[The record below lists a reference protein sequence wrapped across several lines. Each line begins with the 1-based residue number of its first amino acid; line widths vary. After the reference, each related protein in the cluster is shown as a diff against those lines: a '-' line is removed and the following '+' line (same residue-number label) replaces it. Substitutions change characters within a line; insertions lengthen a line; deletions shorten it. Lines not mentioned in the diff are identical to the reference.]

1 MLETPEKPKR
11 KIQPSRRRPVV
22 LILEGLILIVAIVA
36 VGRYL
41 FEPGPAPAPDTTTI
55 SAETYYEQGNRSR
68 RAADYERAIEEY
80 TQAIETGYFPLS
92 EAYYWR
98 GYSYGEQGQYRPAI
112 SDYER
117 SLSLDPACEYNCE
130 YTYNNLGVM
139 YYRLQDYTQA
149 TNYYTRALQVNDG
162 YTLAYRNRAL
172 ASEKS
177 GNTENALRD
186 FQRAMRSYERD
197 TVNRVIASGSA
208 SISATIEEAG
218 QQIVFAFEGRRGQRI
233 RVEFETE
240 PEILVLLFDH
250 DQNAL
255 AFAYDQS
262 KRAVLES
269 PELLQDGIYT
279 LRVGA
284 YDGQQ
289 TGSFTLQLSELR

>member
-1 MLETPEKPKR
+1 MFETPEKPKR
-11 KIQPSRRRPVV
+11 KIQPSQRRPIV
-22 LILEGLILIVAIVA
+22 LILEGLILIVALVA

-80 TQAIETGYFPLS
+80 TQAIEASYFPLS

-117 SLSLDPACEYNCE
+117 SLTLDPSCERDCKF
-130 YTYNNLGVM
+130 TYNNLGVM
-139 YYRLQDYTQA
+139 YYRLQEYTQA
-149 TNYYTRALQVNDG
+149 IANYTRALQFDDG

-172 ASEKS
+172 AYEKS
-177 GNTENALRD
+177 GSTENALRD

-233 RVEFETE
+233 RFEFETD
-240 PEILVLLFDH
+240 PEILVLLYDSEE
-250 DQNAL
+250 NAL
-255 AFAYDQS
+255 AFAYDMNRQ
-262 KRAVLES
+262 VTLES
-269 PELLQDGIYT
+269 PELLQDGVYT

-289 TGSFTLQLSELR
+289 TGSFTLQLSQLR